1 MAVEYRPE
9 DTKEE
14 VIGGTLISEDS
25 RTNLRSKCM
34 LAVIE
39 TEVLKYRWLLCVLN
53 IWLNG

>member
-53 IWLNG
+53 G